1 MGGHCLCNQPGSPAS
16 VTVANR
22 DTDADAHPSPDPTA
36 HAAADTSTHT
46 SADTSTDA
54 GPNASG
60 FARAR
65 ADARPRFGSG
75 ASAGCRR
82 SCRGQFAVRGPADDR
97 ISSGGGDRTHVAGR
111 APCR

>member
-46 SADTSTDA
+46 SADTSADTSTDA
-54 GPNASG
+54 GHNAFG

-65 ADARPRFGSG
+65 ADTRPRFGR
-75 ASAGCRR
+75 AATARCRR
-82 SCRGQFAVRGPADDR
+82 S
-97 ISSGGGDRTHVAGR
+97 
-111 APCR
+111 

>member
-46 SADTSTDA
+46 PTHTSADTSTHTSADA
-54 GPNASG
+54 GLNACG

-65 ADARPRFGSG
+65 ADTRPRFGR
-75 ASAGCRR
+75 AATARCRR
-82 SCRGQFAVRGPADDR
+82 S
-97 ISSGGGDRTHVAGR
+97 
-111 APCR
+111 

>member
-46 SADTSTDA
+46 SADA
-54 GPNASG
+54 GLNACG

-65 ADARPRFGSG
+65 ADTRPRFGR
-75 ASAGCRR
+75 AATARCRR
-82 SCRGQFAVRGPADDR
+82 S
-97 ISSGGGDRTHVAGR
+97 
-111 APCR
+111 